1 MLSEIRIKAQ
11 EIRRLEKEI
20 ERLRAC
26 AERCTGA
33 LNNIPGATGKP
44 SDKVGDVA
52 AKIADKTTEYADK
65 VLELQGPVSYTHLR
79 AHETGSLTDLE
90 KKIITLR
97 DVDGLRW
104 EVIANKLNYSCS
116 HVKRV
121 YKKSL
126 RKLKDDTK

>member
-65 VLELQGPVSYTHLR
+65 VLELQGLI
-79 AHETGSLTDLE
+79 ADELECLTDLE
-90 KKIITLR
+90 KKIIALR